1 MKALGIGIGI
11 GLASRRPRAWTP
23 AAAGASLLSWVRG
36 DDPGASISTT
46 PTPHQYA
53 AIPDRSALGGQYA
66 QATSADQPQVSA
78 LWAPG
83 PAPLYGD
90 GRRLAHSVAAS
101 SFVGLQHDGLT
112 EVLIGIR
119 FRVDS
124 STGASRALYGTRI
137 TSRGFLFTVTDA
149 GALSLAY
156 HDGTAGQS
164 VNSASAAVANGT
176 AYTLTVRKTTTRVTA
191 WLGDT
196 QVADA
201 AFSISA
207 STDLPQNEPIIGAS
221 AAGGVSFPGTIPE
234 VVVFAAASADDLPDR
249 AQVLSYL
256 SRWKYAP

>member
-1 MKALGIGIGI
+1 M
-11 GLASRRPRAWTP
+11 
-23 AAAGASLLSWVRG
+23 RG
-36 DDPGASISTT
+36 DDPGASINTT

-53 AIPDRSALGGQYA
+53 AIPDRGALGGQYA
-66 QATSADQPQVSA
+66 QATSANQPQVSEV
-78 LWAPG
+78 WAPG
-83 PAPLYGD
+83 PAPLYGS

-149 GALSLAY
+149 GALSLTY
-156 HDGTAGQS
+156 HDGTTGQG
-164 VNSASAAVANGT
+164 VNSSSGVVANGT
-176 AYTLTVRKTTTRVTA
+176 AYSLTVRKTVTRATA

-196 QVADA
+196 EVADA
-201 AFSISA
+201 AFSIGA
-207 STDLPQNEPIIGAS
+207 STDAPQNTAIIGAS

-234 VVVFAAASADDLPDR
+234 VVVFAAASAADLPDR
-249 AQVLSYL
+249 AQLRAHL
-256 SRWKYAP
+256 DRGAFAG